1 MENIQIKYILKILNI
16 YSMLTK
22 FHNIMKILGSLIN
35 GLYVPIWGRIR
46 VCNTILLS
54 YLCTW
59 ISMCIYAYECV
70 FVVRII
76 DRATVKLRI
85 CAISLASF
93 FLVRL
98 IKCSVV
104 GVDRRRR
111 LQYVFFFFFSR
122 WCGLTVFSEQ
132 NCQFCRI
139 VSGHSSVGTG
149 LY

>member
-1 MENIQIKYILKILNI
+1 MVVFFSMVNTNYFGIKIIVHI
-16 YSMLTK
+16 YSLLVWIITTIICPL
-22 FHNIMKILGSLIN
+22 FVITPGSFTSV
-35 GLYVPIWGRIR
+35 LYVPIWGRIR

-111 LQYVFFFFFSR
+111 LQYVFFSFF
-122 WCGLTVFSEQ
+122 TVMWS
-132 NCQFCRI
+132 N
-139 VSGHSSVGTG
+139 S
-149 LY
+149 L